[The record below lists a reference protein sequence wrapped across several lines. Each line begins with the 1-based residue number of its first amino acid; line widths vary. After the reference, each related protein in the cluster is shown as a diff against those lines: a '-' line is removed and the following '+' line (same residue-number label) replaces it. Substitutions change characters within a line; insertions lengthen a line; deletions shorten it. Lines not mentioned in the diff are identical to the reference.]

1 MIKEKT
7 YENSDENPVWFAMS
21 ATFGRAMKAKAFLES
36 KSIECFVPMKY
47 EVVLDKK
54 QKKQRRLVP
63 AINNLIFT
71 HTTKQQIQSLK
82 ATIGYLQYLTKP
94 ENGKNVPI
102 IVPEDQM
109 EQFITVCN
117 TRNDKLVYL
126 TPDEIDLKE
135 GTPVKII
142 GGALMGINGIY
153 TKIKGIRNK
162 RLIITIPYTLAITVE
177 IDANMVEFL
186 QQ

>member
-1 MIKEKT
+1 VIKEKT

-117 TRNDKLVYL
+117 TRNEKLMYL

-142 GGALMGINGIY
+142 GGPLIGIKGIY
-153 TKIKGIRNK
+153 TKIKGARNK
-162 RLIITIPYTLAITVE
+162 RLVISIPGTLAITAE
-177 IDANMVEFL
+177 IEANMIEVL
-186 QQ
+186 S